1 MAYILYSV
9 IYKWTLKMKYIMN
22 IPPANHVQPSWTETI
37 SFIILYALNI
47 RFLLWTNTNNN
58 NMFQFMS
65 ILPMQIHPSVWFS
78 EMYLSG
84 IFPPS
89 MVASLQEQLQR
100 RITTGL
106 WDSGADSQKLCHFY
120 KTFQSANICAQA
132 VVYLILIWKEILKIS
147 FKTSTDI

>member
-9 IYKWTLKMKYIMN
+9 MEIYHEYTSSKSRAAKLNWN
-22 IPPANHVQPSWTETI
+22 N
-37 SFIILYALNI
+37 FILILYALNI

-58 NMFQFMS
+58 NMFQFLS
-65 ILPMQIHPSVWFS
+65 ILPMQIYPSVWFS